1 MKLSRPIRT
10 ALCVYELSR
19 LAFLIWVFLVLQPEG
34 KVVFPWLAMITPG
47 AMYPLI
53 TLFWLLNLP
62 RYRVYCPLYLAGK
75 GLGIVT
81 TMFWLFF
88 AKSGTIRGL
97 TIGGTAS
104 LVIPGIFV
112 FLLLGDILSAWLV
125 TNLIKI

>member
-1 MKLSRPIRT
+1 MKLSWPFRIV
-10 ALCVYELSR
+10 LYVYELTR
-19 LAFLIWVFLVLQPEG
+19 LAFLIWVFLMLQPEG
-34 KVVFPWLAMITPG
+34 KVVFPWLAIITPG
-47 AMYPLI
+47 ALYPLI
-53 TLFWLLNLP
+53 ALFWLVNLP

-75 GLGIVT
+75 GLGVVT

-97 TIGGTAS
+97 ALGGTAS

-125 TNLIKI
+125 TNLVKM